1 MEDVLLVTPAVVV
14 KPIDDEVEKARTT
27 RTDDV
32 LPPKRSVVSI
42 ADGMVI
48 FILTYTTIVVEWVAL
63 IGLVVAVAD
72 GVVGEM
78 RSGQRGGRGSASVP
92 PPKVK

>member
-1 MEDVLLVTPAVVV
+1 MEDVVLVTPAVVV

-48 FILTYTTIVVEWVAL
+48 FILNNLKRFKHRKERRVVVVAL
-63 IGLVVAVAD
+63 LSLL
-72 GVVGEM
+72 
-78 RSGQRGGRGSASVP
+78 SGWHE
-92 PPKVK
+92 

>member
-1 MEDVLLVTPAVVV
+1 MEDVVLVTPAVVV

-27 RTDDV
+27 RPDDV

-48 FILTYTTIVVEWVAL
+48 FILTLTAIDNDISGDFFSARGQNSPLHLRQLMTSHTREPVSVA
-63 IGLVVAVAD
+63 
-72 GVVGEM
+72 
-78 RSGQRGGRGSASVP
+78 
-92 PPKVK
+92 

>member
-1 MEDVLLVTPAVVV
+1 MEDVVLVTPAVVV

-48 FILTYTTIVVEWVAL
+48 FILTCTTIVVVEWVAL
-63 IGLVVAVAD
+63 V
-72 GVVGEM
+72 
-78 RSGQRGGRGSASVP
+78 
-92 PPKVK
+92 

>member
-1 MEDVLLVTPAVVV
+1 VEDVVLVTPAVVV
-14 KPIDDEVEKARTT
+14 KPIDDEVVKARTT

-48 FILTYTTIVVEWVAL
+48 FILTIDND
-63 IGLVVAVAD
+63 IS
-72 GVVGEM
+72 GEFF
-78 RSGQRGGRGSASVP
+78 SARGRIP
-92 PPKVK
+92 LFNLRQL